1 MYKYFD
7 FKKIFE
13 DNGSMMPPEPSTTV
27 SAPDEF
33 YVNLKEINKTSK
45 LHILLKGTD
54 VDILKTQGSL
64 TTTAEFKKIGNETM
78 INPVQIILFNAD
90 AGKNI
95 PEATGNV
102 LILTLTNEIMNR
114 VLEGID
120 GGNTIEEEIAA
131 PNEQL
136 GGERIKVSFT
146 REIDVTNVKSGEIV
160 SPVADT
166 DILPAEAEAM
176 STMEAMPE
184 SIGRLLKFNEFV
196 NESKKKEKMML
207 DTKVKSIPTKK
218 KKPEADEIAKELKKL
233 EGKLVKKEKIKK
245 K

>member
-13 DNGSMMPPEPSTTV
+13 DDGSMMPPEPSTTV
-27 SAPDEF
+27 SEPEEF
-33 YVNLKEINKTSK
+33 LVNLKEINETSK

-54 VDILKTQGSL
+54 LDILKTQGSL
-64 TTTAEFKKIGNETM
+64 TTTAEFKKIDNETM
-78 INPVQIILFNAD
+78 INPVQIILYNAD
-90 AGKNI
+90 SGKDI
-95 PEATGNV
+95 PEATDNV
-102 LILTLTNEIMNR
+102 LILILTNEIMNR

-136 GGERIKVSFT
+136 GGELIKVSFT

-160 SPVADT
+160 SSIAPT
-166 DILPAEAEAM
+166 DILPVEA
-176 STMEAMPE
+176 EAMPE
-184 SIGRLLKFNEFV
+184 SVGRLLKFNDFV
-196 NESKKKEKMML
+196 NESKKKEKMLL
-207 DTKVKSIPTKK
+207 DTKLKSVPTKK
-218 KKPEADEIAKELKKL
+218 KKIEADEIAKELKKL

>member
-13 DNGSMMPPEPSTTV
+13 DDGSMMPPEPSTTV
-27 SAPDEF
+27 SEPEEF
-33 YVNLKEINKTSK
+33 LVNLKEINETSK

-54 VDILKTQGSL
+54 LDILKTQGSL
-64 TTTAEFKKIGNETM
+64 TTTAEFKKIDNETM
-78 INPVQIILFNAD
+78 INPVQIILYNAD
-90 AGKNI
+90 SGKDI
-95 PEATGNV
+95 PEATDNV
-102 LILTLTNEIMNR
+102 LILIITNEIMNR

-136 GGERIKVSFT
+136 GGELIKVSFT

-160 SPVADT
+160 SSIAPT

-176 STMEAMPE
+176 EAMPE
-184 SIGRLLKFNEFV
+184 SVGRLLKFNDFV

-207 DTKVKSIPTKK
+207 DTKVKSVPTKK
-218 KKPEADEIAKELKKL
+218 KKIEADEIAKELKKL

>member
-13 DNGSMMPPEPSTTV
+13 DDGSMMPPEPSTTV
-27 SAPDEF
+27 SEPEEF
-33 YVNLKEINKTSK
+33 LVNLKEINETSK

-54 VDILKTQGSL
+54 LDILKTQGSL
-64 TTTAEFKKIGNETM
+64 TTTAEFKKIDNETM
-78 INPVQIILFNAD
+78 INPVQIILYNAD
-90 AGKNI
+90 SGKDI
-95 PEATGNV
+95 PEATDNV
-102 LILTLTNEIMNR
+102 LILILTNEIMNR

-136 GGERIKVSFT
+136 GGELIKVSFT

-160 SPVADT
+160 SSIAPT
-166 DILPAEAEAM
+166 DILPVEAEA
-176 STMEAMPE
+176 MEAMPE
-184 SIGRLLKFNEFV
+184 SVGRLLKFNEFV

>member
-13 DNGSMMPPEPSTTV
+13 DDGSMMPPEPSTTV
-27 SAPDEF
+27 SEPEEF
-33 YVNLKEINKTSK
+33 LVNLKEINETSK

-54 VDILKTQGSL
+54 LDILKTQGSL
-64 TTTAEFKKIGNETM
+64 TTTAEFKKIDNETM
-78 INPVQIILFNAD
+78 INPVQIILYNAD
-90 AGKNI
+90 SGKDI
-95 PEATGNV
+95 PEATDNV
-102 LILTLTNEIMNR
+102 LILIITNEIMNR

-136 GGERIKVSFT
+136 GGELIKVSFT

-160 SPVADT
+160 SSIAPT
-166 DILPAEAEAM
+166 DILPVEAEA
-176 STMEAMPE
+176 MEAMPE
-184 SIGRLLKFNEFV
+184 SVGRLLKFNDFV
-196 NESKKKEKMML
+196 NESKKKEKMLL
-207 DTKVKSIPTKK
+207 DTKLKSVPTKK
-218 KKPEADEIAKELKKL
+218 KKIEADEIAKELKKL

>member
-13 DNGSMMPPEPSTTV
+13 DDSSMMPPEPSTTV
-27 SAPDEF
+27 SEPEKF
-33 YVNLKEINKTSK
+33 YVNLQEINNTSK

-90 AGKNI
+90 SGKNI

-102 LILTLTNEIMNR
+102 LILTLTNEIMNT
-114 VLEGID
+114 VLLGID
-120 GGNTIEEEIAA
+120 GGNTIEHEISA

-136 GGERIKVSFT
+136 GGEPIKVVFT

-160 SPVADT
+160 SPVAAT
-166 DILPAEAEAM
+166 DILPAEAETLAAM
-176 STMEAMPE
+176 SAMPE
-184 SIGRLLKFNEFV
+184 SVGRLLKFNDFV

-207 DTKVKSIPTKK
+207 DTKVKSVPTKK
-218 KKPEADEIAKELKKL
+218 KKLEADEIAKELKKL

>member
-13 DNGSMMPPEPSTTV
+13 DDGSMMPPEPSTTV
-27 SAPDEF
+27 SEPEEF
-33 YVNLKEINKTSK
+33 LVNLKEINETSK

-54 VDILKTQGSL
+54 LDILKTQGSL
-64 TTTAEFKKIGNETM
+64 TTTAEFKKIDNETM
-78 INPVQIILFNAD
+78 INPVQIILYNAD
-90 AGKNI
+90 SGKDI
-95 PEATGNV
+95 PEATDNV
-102 LILTLTNEIMNR
+102 LILIITNEIMNR

-136 GGERIKVSFT
+136 GGELIKVSFT

-160 SPVADT
+160 SSIAPT
-166 DILPAEAEAM
+166 DILPAEAEAI
-176 STMEAMPE
+176 EAMPE
-184 SIGRLLKFNEFV
+184 SVGRLLKFNDFV

-207 DTKVKSIPTKK
+207 DTKLKSVPTKK
-218 KKPEADEIAKELKKL
+218 KKIEADEIAKELKKL

>member
-13 DNGSMMPPEPSTTV
+13 DDGSMMPPEPSTTV
-27 SAPDEF
+27 SEPEKF

-54 VDILKTQGSL
+54 VDILKRQGSL
-64 TTTAEFKKIGNETM
+64 TTTAEFKKIDNETM
-78 INPVQIILFNAD
+78 INPVQISLYNTDSNKRASD
-90 AGKNI
+90 V
-95 PEATGNV
+95 TDDV
-102 LILTLTNEIMNR
+102 LILNISNQIMKT
-114 VLEGID
+114 VLDGIA
-120 GGNTIEEEIAA
+120 GGNTIEHEIYTS
-131 PNEQL
+131 NKQL
-136 GGERIKVSFT
+136 RGELIKVVFT

-160 SPVADT
+160 SPIADT

-176 STMEAMPE
+176 VTMPE
-184 SIGRLLKFNEFV
+184 SVGRLLKFNDFV

-207 DTKVKSIPTKK
+207 DTKVKSVPTKK

>member
-13 DNGSMMPPEPSTTV
+13 DDGSMMPPEPSTTV
-27 SAPDEF
+27 SEPEEF
-33 YVNLKEINKTSK
+33 LVNLKEINETSK

-54 VDILKTQGSL
+54 LDILKTQGSL
-64 TTTAEFKKIGNETM
+64 TTTAEFKKIDNETM
-78 INPVQIILFNAD
+78 INPVQIILYNAD
-90 AGKNI
+90 SGKDI
-95 PEATGNV
+95 PEATDNV
-102 LILTLTNEIMNR
+102 LILILTNEIMNR

-136 GGERIKVSFT
+136 GGELIKVSFT

-160 SPVADT
+160 SSIAPT
-166 DILPAEAEAM
+166 DILPVEAEA
-176 STMEAMPE
+176 MEAMPE
-184 SIGRLLKFNEFV
+184 SVGRLLKFNDFV
-196 NESKKKEKMML
+196 NESKKKEKMLL
-207 DTKVKSIPTKK
+207 DTKLKSVPTKK
-218 KKPEADEIAKELKKL
+218 KKIEADEIAKELKKL

>member
-13 DNGSMMPPEPSTTV
+13 DDSSMMPPEPSTTV
-27 SAPDEF
+27 SEPEKF
-33 YVNLKEINKTSK
+33 YVNLQEINNTSK

-90 AGKNI
+90 SGKNI

-102 LILTLTNEIMNR
+102 LILTLTNEIMNT
-114 VLEGID
+114 VLLGID
-120 GGNTIEEEIAA
+120 GGNTIEHEISA
-131 PNEQL
+131 PTEQL
-136 GGERIKVSFT
+136 GGEPIKVVFT

-160 SPVADT
+160 SPVAAT
-166 DILPAEAEAM
+166 DILPAEAETLAAM
-176 STMEAMPE
+176 SAMPE
-184 SIGRLLKFNEFV
+184 SVGRLLKFNDFV

-207 DTKVKSIPTKK
+207 DTKVKSVPTKK
-218 KKPEADEIAKELKKL
+218 KKLEADEIAKELKKL

>member
-13 DNGSMMPPEPSTTV
+13 DDGSMMPPEPSTTV
-27 SAPDEF
+27 SEPEEF
-33 YVNLKEINKTSK
+33 LVNLKEINETSK

-54 VDILKTQGSL
+54 LDILKTQGSL
-64 TTTAEFKKIGNETM
+64 TTTAEFKKIDNETM
-78 INPVQIILFNAD
+78 INPVQIILYNAD
-90 AGKNI
+90 SGKDI
-95 PEATGNV
+95 PEATDNV
-102 LILTLTNEIMNR
+102 LILILTNEIMNR

-160 SPVADT
+160 SSIAPT
-166 DILPAEAEAM
+166 DILPVEAEA
-176 STMEAMPE
+176 MEAMPE
-184 SIGRLLKFNEFV
+184 SVGRLLKFNEFV

>member
-13 DNGSMMPPEPSTTV
+13 DDGSMMPPEPSTTV
-27 SAPDEF
+27 SAPEEF

-160 SPVADT
+160 SSIAPT
-166 DILPAEAEAM
+166 DILPVEAEA
-176 STMEAMPE
+176 MEAMPE

>member
-13 DNGSMMPPEPSTTV
+13 DDGSMMPPEPSTTV
-27 SAPDEF
+27 SAPEKF

-54 VDILKTQGSL
+54 VNILKTQGSL
-64 TTTAEFKKIGNETM
+64 TTTAEFKKIDNETM
-78 INPVQIILFNAD
+78 INPVQISLYNTDSDKRAPD
-90 AGKNI
+90 V
-95 PEATGNV
+95 TDDV
-102 LILTLTNEIMNR
+102 LILNISNQIIKT
-114 VLEGID
+114 VLDGIA
-120 GGNTIEEEIAA
+120 GGNTIEHKISTS
-131 PNEQL
+131 NKQL
-136 GGERIKVSFT
+136 DGELINVVFT

-160 SPVADT
+160 SPIADT

-176 STMEAMPE
+176 VTMPE
-184 SIGRLLKFNEFV
+184 SVGRLLKFNDFV
-196 NESKKKEKMML
+196 NESKKKEKMLL
-207 DTKVKSIPTKK
+207 DTKVKSIPVKK
-218 KKPEADEIAKELKKL
+218 KKLEADEIAKELKKL

>member
-13 DNGSMMPPEPSTTV
+13 DDGSMMPPEPSTTV

-33 YVNLKEINKTSK
+33 YVNLKEINETSK

-90 AGKNI
+90 SGKNI

-102 LILTLTNEIMNR
+102 LILTLTTEIMNR
-114 VLEGID
+114 VLKGIY
-120 GGNTIEEEIAA
+120 GGNTIEHKIAA

-136 GGERIKVSFT
+136 GGELINVSFT
-146 REIDVTNVKSGEIV
+146 REIDVTNVKSGEII
-160 SPVADT
+160 SPIAGT
-166 DILPAEAEAM
+166 DILPAEA
-176 STMEAMPE
+176 EAMPE

>member
-13 DNGSMMPPEPSTTV
+13 DDGSMMPPEPSTTV
-27 SAPDEF
+27 SEPEEF
-33 YVNLKEINKTSK
+33 LVNLKEINETSK

-54 VDILKTQGSL
+54 LDILKTQGSL
-64 TTTAEFKKIGNETM
+64 TTTAEFKKIDNETM
-78 INPVQIILFNAD
+78 INPVQIILYNAD
-90 AGKNI
+90 SGKDI
-95 PEATGNV
+95 PEATDNV
-102 LILTLTNEIMNR
+102 LILIITNEIMNR

-136 GGERIKVSFT
+136 GGELIKVSFT

-160 SPVADT
+160 SSIAPT
-166 DILPAEAEAM
+166 DILPVEA
-176 STMEAMPE
+176 EAMPE
-184 SIGRLLKFNEFV
+184 SVGRLLKFNDFV
-196 NESKKKEKMML
+196 NESKKKEKMLL
-207 DTKVKSIPTKK
+207 DTKLKSVPTKK
-218 KKPEADEIAKELKKL
+218 KKIEADEIAKELKKL

>member
-13 DNGSMMPPEPSTTV
+13 DDGSMMPPEPSTTV
-27 SAPDEF
+27 SEPEEF
-33 YVNLKEINKTSK
+33 LVNLKEINETSK

-54 VDILKTQGSL
+54 LDILKTQGSL
-64 TTTAEFKKIGNETM
+64 TTTAEFKKIDNETM
-78 INPVQIILFNAD
+78 INPVQIILYNAD
-90 AGKNI
+90 SGKDI
-95 PEATGNV
+95 PEATDNV
-102 LILTLTNEIMNR
+102 LILILTNEIMNR

-136 GGERIKVSFT
+136 GGELIKVSFT

-160 SPVADT
+160 SSIAPT
-166 DILPAEAEAM
+166 DILPVEAEA
-176 STMEAMPE
+176 MEAMPE
-184 SIGRLLKFNEFV
+184 SVGRLLKFNEFV
-196 NESKKKEKMML
+196 NESKKKEKILL
-207 DTKVKSIPTKK
+207 DTKVKSIPVKK

>member
-13 DNGSMMPPEPSTTV
+13 DDGSMMPPEPSTTV
-27 SAPDEF
+27 SAPEEF

-78 INPVQIILFNAD
+78 INPIQIILFNAD

-136 GGERIKVSFT
+136 GGERIKVVFT

-176 STMEAMPE
+176 TTMPE
-184 SIGRLLKFNEFV
+184 SVGRLLKFNDFV

-207 DTKVKSIPTKK
+207 DTKVKSVPTKK
-218 KKPEADEIAKELKKL
+218 KKIEADEIAKELKKL

>member
-13 DNGSMMPPEPSTTV
+13 DDGSMMPPEPSTTV
-27 SAPDEF
+27 SEPEEF
-33 YVNLKEINKTSK
+33 LVNLKEINETSK

-54 VDILKTQGSL
+54 LDILKTQGSL
-64 TTTAEFKKIGNETM
+64 TTTAEFKKIDNETM
-78 INPVQIILFNAD
+78 INPVQIILYNAD
-90 AGKNI
+90 SGKDI
-95 PEATGNV
+95 PEATDNV
-102 LILTLTNEIMNR
+102 LILIITNEIMNR

-136 GGERIKVSFT
+136 GGELIKVSFT

-160 SPVADT
+160 SSIAPT

-176 STMEAMPE
+176 EAMPE
-184 SIGRLLKFNEFV
+184 SVGRLLKFNDFV

-207 DTKVKSIPTKK
+207 DTKLKSVLTKK
-218 KKPEADEIAKELKKL
+218 KKIEADEIAKELKKL

>member
-1 MYKYFD
+1 
-7 FKKIFE
+7 
-13 DNGSMMPPEPSTTV
+13 
-27 SAPDEF
+27 
-33 YVNLKEINKTSK
+33 
-45 LHILLKGTD
+45 
-54 VDILKTQGSL
+54 
-64 TTTAEFKKIGNETM
+64 M

-90 AGKNI
+90 SGKNI

-146 REIDVTNVKSGEIV
+146 REIDVTSVKSGEIV

-176 STMEAMPE
+176 ATMEAMPE

-196 NESKKKEKMML
+196 NESKKMML

>member
-13 DNGSMMPPEPSTTV
+13 DDSSMMPPEPSTTV

-33 YVNLKEINKTSK
+33 YVNLKEINETSK

-90 AGKNI
+90 SGKNI

-102 LILTLTNEIMNR
+102 LILTLTTEIMNR
-114 VLEGID
+114 VLKGID
-120 GGNTIEEEIAA
+120 GGNTIEHKIAA

-136 GGERIKVSFT
+136 GGELINVSFT
-146 REIDVTNVKSGEIV
+146 REIDVTNVKSGEII
-160 SPVADT
+160 SPIAGT
-166 DILPAEAEAM
+166 DILPAEATA
-176 STMEAMPE
+176 TIEAMPE